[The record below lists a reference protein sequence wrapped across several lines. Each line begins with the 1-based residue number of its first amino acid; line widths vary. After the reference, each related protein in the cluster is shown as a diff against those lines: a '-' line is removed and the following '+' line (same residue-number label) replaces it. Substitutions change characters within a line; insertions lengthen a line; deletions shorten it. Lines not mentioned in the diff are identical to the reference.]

1 MSNREGR
8 HDHVIYRNQ
17 QWKYPM
23 IERGEGVYLYDE
35 NGKRYLDFSSGA
47 AVANLGHGN
56 KEISEFAKE
65 QMERIAYIHL
75 SRWTVDVIEDAAEKI
90 ASWAPGDLKHVSFY
104 GSGSETVEA
113 ALKMARQY
121 FVERDGGS
129 HKLKVISKWQS
140 FHGNTL
146 GALSV
151 NGTAHVR
158 SLYEPFLFD
167 SPKIIQFDHYRN
179 PWGAKD
185 LKETSIKSAQ
195 ALEDEILLQGP
206 ENVMAFI
213 SEPVAG
219 TAAPGAYPDKIY
231 FEMVREICDKYDI
244 LWIDDEI
251 MAGVGRT
258 GKKMAIEH
266 YGDVLPDIIT
276 VSKGLGAGYNN
287 VGAVIANEEI
297 FDTIMIKGSGSMK
310 NGHTYAGNPL
320 SAGIALKVL
329 EIIERDKLIENITS
343 LEGYL
348 VNRLEELYKHPII
361 GDIRGKGFMYGIE
374 LVQDKETKEPF
385 DRDVN
390 IATRITEAAIEEGIS
405 NYYGKG
411 TADGVRGDAILVT
424 PPFIIT
430 KEHIDEYVETMDKV
444 IDKICKEV
452 L

>member
-1 MSNREGR
+1 MANRKAR
-8 HDHVIYRNQ
+8 HNHVIYRNQ

-23 IERGEGVYLYDE
+23 IEKGEGVYLYDE
-35 NGKRYLDFSSGA
+35 DGNRYLDFSSGA

-56 KEISEFAKE
+56 KEIAEFAKE
-65 QMERIAYIHL
+65 QMERIAYTHL
-75 SRWTVDVIEDAAEKI
+75 SRWTVDTIEDAAEKI
-90 ASWAPGDLKHVSFY
+90 ASWSPSDLNHVSFY
-104 GSGSETVEA
+104 SSGSETVEA
-113 ALKMARQY
+113 AIKLARQY
-121 FVERDGGS
+121 FVERDGAS

-140 FHGNTL
+140 FHGNTI

-151 NGTAHVR
+151 NGTSHVR
-158 SLYEPFLFD
+158 TIYEPFLFD
-167 SPKIIQFDHYRN
+167 SPKIVQFDHYRN

-185 LKETSIKSAQ
+185 LKETSIKAAQ

-219 TAAPGAYPDKIY
+219 TASPGAHPDKIY

-258 GKKMAIEH
+258 GKKMAVEH
-266 YGDVLPDIIT
+266 YGVVPDIIT

-287 VGAVIANEEI
+287 VGAAIASRKI
-297 FDTIMIKGSGSMK
+297 FDTIMIKGSGSMR

-329 EIIERDKLIENITS
+329 EIVERDKLIDNIIN

-348 VNRLEELYKHPII
+348 VKRVEELYKHPIV
-361 GDIRGKGFMYGIE
+361 GEIRGKGFMYGLE
-374 LVQDKETKEPF
+374 LVKDKESKEPF
-385 DRDVN
+385 ERDVN
-390 IATRITEAAIEEGIS
+390 ISTKVTEYALEEGIS

-411 TADGVRGDAILVT
+411 FADGVRGDALLIT
-424 PPFIIT
+424 PPYTIT
-430 KEHIDEYVETMDKV
+430 KDHIDEYVDKMDIV
-444 IDKICKEV
+444 LERVCKEV